1 MYIQERS
8 QGPYPAV
15 VLIKVFKTHP
25 PPPLVFQ
32 EKKLK
37 LSLDLPPSEEMAVNG
52 DPIRLRQVFAN
63 LVSNAIKF
71 TEVGGISVSIRRVG
85 TAQGTRG
92 LKRDRSGI
100 SRSAA
105 PSPLGERF

>member
-1 MYIQERS
+1 
-8 QGPYPAV
+8 
-15 VLIKVFKTHP
+15 
-25 PPPLVFQ
+25 
-32 EKKLK
+32 
-37 LSLDLPPSEEMAVNG
+37 VNG

-92 LKRDRSGI
+92 LKRDRSGV
-100 SRSAA
+100 SRSAT
-105 PSPLGERF
+105 PSPLGEGFRGFAPRVLDFIVQVSIRGCPAQDLRTLGLFRKN